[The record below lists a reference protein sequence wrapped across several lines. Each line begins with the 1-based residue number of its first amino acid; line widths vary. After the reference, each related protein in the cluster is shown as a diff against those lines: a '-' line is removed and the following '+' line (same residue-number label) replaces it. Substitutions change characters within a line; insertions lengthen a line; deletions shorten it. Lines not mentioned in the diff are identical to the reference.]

1 MAIQCNI
8 MPSGRMRLPID
19 VRRHLGLEDGGIV
32 LVEATDAGI
41 LLRSMPQAVA
51 RAQAVAQRYTN
62 ASVDDFLM
70 HRRPESGE

>member
-8 MPSGRMRLPID
+8 MPSGRMSLPIN
-19 VRRHLGLEDGGIV
+19 VRRPLGLEDGGIV
-32 LVEATDAGI
+32 LVKATDAGV

-51 RAQAVAQRYTN
+51 QAQAAAQRYTN

-70 HRRPESGE
+70 HRRSESGE